1 MVVAELEGPL
11 DQRTLDFGRAIVG
24 SPEAQVVVLHINSP
38 GIASGDAGALFE
50 AIRTASVPVAAWVGP
65 QGATAYGG
73 ALQLLGVVDYAG
85 AAPGTQLGY
94 ALPTVAGDH
103 DTSLVSPTPDMLN
116 LSGARVEVTEAGQLP
131 DFLAASV
138 PSIGQFIASL
148 DGLVLDGVVIET
160 ASQTILADGREVI
173 VPSVDVQFRKPG
185 LFTRFLRLGIRPEAA
200 FFFLTAGLAL
210 AAFEFY
216 AAGVGVTA
224 AVAALSL
231 FLASAGLSA
240 LPTRWWA
247 VAIAVLGV
255 LLYTWDFQRNQLGLR
270 SALGT
275 ALLLSGGLYLT
286 DASPQFGPR
295 SWVVVVV
302 VAGVAMFY
310 LFAMTT
316 VVRSRFSTP
325 TIGREYLI
333 GRSGS
338 AETGLNPDGLVEVDG
353 ARWRARAHR
362 AAGIEPGDRVT
373 VLAVRGIVL
382 EVGPDSSSSNEGA
395 FEGSRASEGPREVEN

>member
-1 MVVAELEGPL
+1 M
-11 DQRTLDFGRAIVG
+11 
-24 SPEAQVVVLHINSP
+24 VLHLNSP
-38 GIASGDAGALFE
+38 GVASGDPEPLFE
-50 AIRTASVPVAAWVGP
+50 AIRTSPVPVVAWVGP
-65 QGATAYGG
+65 QGARAYGG
-73 ALQLLGVVDYAG
+73 VLQLLAVVDYAG

-94 ALPTVAGDH
+94 ALPTVAGDQH
-103 DTSLVSPTPDMLN
+103 TALIAPTPDMVN
-116 LSGARVEVTEAGQLP
+116 LSDTRVEITEAGQLP
-131 DFLAASV
+131 DFVAASV

-160 ASQTILADGREVI
+160 ANQTTLADGREVL
-173 VPSVDVQFRKPG
+173 VSSVDVQFQKPS

-231 FLASAGLSA
+231 LLASAGLSA
-240 LPTRWWA
+240 LPARWWA

-255 LLYTWDFQRNQLGLR
+255 LLYTWDFQRNQLGFR

-275 ALLLSGGLYLT
+275 AFLLGGGLSLT
-286 DASPQFGPR
+286 DAEPQFGPS
-295 SWVVVVV
+295 SWVVAVVV
-302 VAGVAMFY
+302 TGLALFY
-310 LFAMTT
+310 LFGMTT

-325 TIGREYLI
+325 TIGREYLV

-338 AETGLNPDGLVEVDG
+338 AETGFDPEGVVAVDG

-362 AAGIEPGDRVT
+362 AAGIKPGDEVT
-373 VLAVRGIVL
+373 VLAVNGILL
-382 EVGPDSSSSNEGA
+382 EVGPDTSSSNQGGRAGA
-395 FEGSRASEGPREVEN
+395 QASEGAQDLERREARIESRDQDVPKGEA